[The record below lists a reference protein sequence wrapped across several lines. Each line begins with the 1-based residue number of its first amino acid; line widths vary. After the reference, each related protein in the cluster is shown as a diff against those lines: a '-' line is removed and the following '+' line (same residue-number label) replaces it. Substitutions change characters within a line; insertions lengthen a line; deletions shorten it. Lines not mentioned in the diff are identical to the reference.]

1 MSALNEWKIEWI
13 NEWMNEVGV
22 EILFLVSALQET
34 ISHILFLH
42 KAIENNPTAEHA
54 GIEHTHNSTN

>member
-1 MSALNEWKIEWI
+1 
-13 NEWMNEVGV
+13 MNEVGV

-34 ISHILFLH
+34 ISHLLFLH